1 MSIRTARAR
10 ELAVRLA
17 GAAHSRRLY
26 AGGGPAWRR
35 TLDALAEEL
44 ARVFAESPIPELSFA
59 LLGGGLAVAGL
70 PIDDSSS
77 AVRRLV
83 STLQQRD
90 VEIVSIRPGVA
101 AGELEALLAFLAAD
115 SADVAAVRAD
125 VWLRERGVEHVSI
138 KHLALMTG
146 DGVESFRDVYRRGG
160 RALGR
165 ELERARSQGVV
176 SAGALGDLARSL
188 MEIVVAADAPVATLL
203 ALRDRDDFSLVHS
216 INVSV
221 LATAQAG
228 ALGLEEA
235 DVQEIGLA
243 GLVHDIGKTRVPDG
257 ILQRTGPLN
266 REEAALLAR
275 HTREGARILLDT
287 QGLGQVAPAVAFAH
301 HEPFAGTPQTG
312 YGAGTPHTGRGG
324 PALLATELIK
334 IADVFDGL
342 RTLCPFDDAAGARA
356 AVVYM
361 RARLAPR
368 FNPYLLE
375 RFAALLGVVAVGDV
389 LPLSTGEQVE
399 VVATH
404 PELAFHPVVEVIDR
418 ARGQAERGT
427 VFELFRWTAES
438 DSVVV
443 PPPRGPVAGVDP
455 AALDALG

>member
-1 MSIRTARAR
+1 MTIRTARAR

-35 TLDALAEEL
+35 TLDALADEL

-70 PIDDSSS
+70 PVDDDSS

-83 STLQQRD
+83 ATLQQRD
-90 VEIVSIRPGVA
+90 VEIVAIRPGVA

-165 ELERARSQGVV
+165 ELERARRQGVV
-176 SAGALGDLARSL
+176 SAGAVGDLARSL

-221 LATAQAG
+221 LATAQAA
-228 ALGLEEA
+228 ALGFDAAE
-235 DVQEIGLA
+235 VQEIGLA
-243 GLVHDIGKTRVPDG
+243 GLVHDIGKTRVPEG
-257 ILQRTGPLN
+257 VLQRSGPLS

-275 HTREGARILLDT
+275 HTHEGARILLDT

-301 HEPFAGTPQTG
+301 HGLWSPADGAAPTP
-312 YGAGTPHTGRGG
+312 G
-324 PALLATELIK
+324 PLVATELVK
-334 IADVFDGL
+334 LADAFDGL
-342 RTLCPFDDAAGARA
+342 RTLCPFDDADGARQ
-356 AVVYM
+356 AVRYM

-375 RFAALLGVVAVGDV
+375 RFAALLSAVAVGDV
-389 LPLSTGEQVE
+389 LALDTGERVK

-404 PELAFHPVVEVIDR
+404 PELAFHPVVEVLDR
-418 ARGQAERGT
+418 ARGQAAPGT

-443 PPPRGPVAGVDP
+443 PEPRGALAGLEP